1 MEIFTC
7 WRAGNLTFETSR
19 DYNNP
24 FLDLSIQARFTGPSG
39 QIVVR
44 EAYWDGGRTY
54 RVSFAPTETGLWH
67 YQLSAPADSG
77 LDGLTGE
84 LECKPYTGD
93 LAIYQHGFLR
103 VADNGRSFCHAD
115 GTPFFWLG
123 DTHWGFVAGEYW
135 DKSNHPGMT
144 SMFKGMA
151 DRRAAQH
158 FTVYQTNLRSD
169 SRFGNVHYWVDGH
182 EGTLPDVAFYQQVVD
197 PRMQYLA
204 DLGFVNALGLA
215 WSGSVLG
222 KVELQKNLA
231 RYIVARYGALPV
243 VWTLAG
249 EVAGYAA
256 KTRQQCIDGWR
267 EVAKY
272 IRQIDG
278 YQNLQTAHYTNERP
292 YADYYFDEDWFDF
305 TLNQGGHGDLPIYA
319 YYQREHMKKHPGKP
333 FVEGEEMYEFV
344 STLEPNGSRICTA
357 DMMRRCACLAIH
369 NGACGYTYGAQGIWD
384 TVYEKPEQPDA
395 RNIFNR
401 FGVTWYE
408 AIDGEGAEQLG
419 RLAVFYQQAGIFE
432 MKPDTECF
440 AESSPFADPM
450 IAELYVPHI
459 LSTADHGRMLAYYP
473 ATVRFSCRI
482 QGLRQA
488 EYHASWFDPRTG
500 ESHDAG
506 SFLPEDGCWTM
517 PQCPGEGDWILYLTA
532 EKKA

>member
-19 DYNNP
+19 GYNNP

-39 QIVVR
+39 QTVVR

-54 RVSFAPTETGLWH
+54 RISFAPTETGLWH

-169 SRFGNVHYWVDGH
+169 SHFGDVHYWEEGH
-182 EGTLPDVAFYQQVVD
+182 EGTLPDIAFYQQVVD

-256 KTRQQCIDGWR
+256 ATRQQCIDGWR
-267 EVAKY
+267 EVQSISARSTGTRIY
-272 IRQIDG
+272 
-278 YQNLQTAHYTNERP
+278 RP
-292 YADYYFDEDWFDF
+292 
-305 TLNQGGHGDLPIYA
+305 PI
-319 YYQREHMKKHPGKP
+319 
-333 FVEGEEMYEFV
+333 
-344 STLEPNGSRICTA
+344 T
-357 DMMRRCACLAIH
+357 
-369 NGACGYTYGAQGIWD
+369 
-384 TVYEKPEQPDA
+384 
-395 RNIFNR
+395 
-401 FGVTWYE
+401 
-408 AIDGEGAEQLG
+408 
-419 RLAVFYQQAGIFE
+419 
-432 MKPDTECF
+432 
-440 AESSPFADPM
+440 PM
-450 IAELYVPHI
+450 NALTPTII
-459 LSTADHGRMLAYYP
+459 LM
-473 ATVRFSCRI
+473 
-482 QGLRQA
+482 
-488 EYHASWFDPRTG
+488 RTG
-500 ESHDAG
+500 SILPSIRVDMATCQFMLIISG
-506 SFLPEDGCWTM
+506 S
-517 PQCPGEGDWILYLTA
+517 I
-532 EKKA
+532 